1 MDPLVY
7 LLILQ
12 HELLDSELYLN
23 CGLLLQLQIKATFG
37 IEPSHQHCFGT
48 EVADIFVRLGLSRP
62 PQIFATVVT
71 KVVVPKEITITHTFS
86 T

>member
-12 HELLDSELYLN
+12 HELLDSELYQN
-23 CGLLLQLQIKATFG
+23 GGLLLQLQIKATFG

-48 EVADIFVRLGLSRP
+48 EVADIFVRLGRP